1 MRSSRLRR
9 EIRFLRCYALGVT
22 VIGGALFLVG
32 AMHAARPAEFDR
44 IVAHRVDIVDRKGKL
59 AMILTGHDDFPEPI
73 MNGKTGHRASGSDE
87 NGIVFYNQDGNEQG
101 ALIWDGRR
109 GPHTASSHTTLS
121 YDTADSDQLLQ
132 LDNGSDDGKH
142 YAGLFAWDR
151 PFGSIDLGSR
161 MRQELEQARTAT
173 QRSAIRQKYR
183 ELGLY
188 GYSRFFAGY
197 DSDDTSQVTLADGRG
212 RTRVKLYVTKDGHA
226 ELQFLDEHEHVIE
239 QYPNVMGAASASGAA
254 HRFQKS
260 GAQTP

>member
-1 MRSSRLRR
+1 MRPSRLRR
-9 EIRFLRCYALGVT
+9 EILFLRCYALGVT

-59 AMILTGHDDFPEPI
+59 AMILTGHDDYPEPV
-73 MNGKTGHRASGSDE
+73 MNGKTGHRASGVDE
-87 NGIVFYNQDGNEQG
+87 NGIVFYNQEGNEQG

-109 GPHTASSHTTLS
+109 GPHGSSSHNTLS

-142 YAGLFAWDR
+142 FAGLYAWDR
-151 PFGSIDLGSR
+151 PVGSIDLGPR
-161 MRQELEQARTAT
+161 MRQELAHASTAA

-183 ELGLY
+183 ELGVR
-188 GYSRFFAGY
+188 GFSRFFAGY

-226 ELQFLDEHEHVIE
+226 QLQFLDEHGGLVAT
-239 QYPNVMGAASASGAA
+239 YPTVTSAGASP
-254 HRFQKS
+254 
-260 GAQTP
+260 TP

>member
-22 VIGGALFLVG
+22 VLGGAVFLVG
-32 AMHAARPAEFDR
+32 AVHAARPAEFDR
-44 IVAHRVDIVDRKGKL
+44 IVAHRIDVVDRNGKL
-59 AMILTGHDDFPEPI
+59 AMILTGHDDFPDPV

-109 GPHTASSHTTLS
+109 GPHGASSHNTLS

-132 LDNGSDDGKH
+132 IDNGSNDGKH
-142 YAGLFAWDR
+142 FAGLYAWDR
-151 PFGSIDLGSR
+151 PVGSIDLGPR
-161 MRQELEQARTAT
+161 MRQELTHA
-173 QRSAIRQKYR
+173 RSAAQRLAIRHKYR

-197 DSDDTSQVTLADGRG
+197 DSDDVSQVALADGRG
-212 RTRVKLYVTKDGHA
+212 RTRVKLYVTKDGRA
-226 ELQFLDEHEHVIE
+226 RLQFLDEKGAVIDE
-239 QYPNVMGAASASGAA
+239 YPKAAIPLGSPS
-254 HRFQKS
+254 
-260 GAQTP
+260 P